1 MRTHLK
7 LQPTARSDVPRTQ
20 SGLGH
25 FMANPTL
32 VKKSENL
39 SVKVLRRKR
48 TMIPMKKPLKGG
60 FFAAPIS
67 TTAKEYLDKN
77 ILEQQKSLAH
87 KEQ

>member
-32 VKKSENL
+32 VKKSDTSKIFFFTQHL
-39 SVKVLRRKR
+39 SVKVL
-48 TMIPMKKPLKGG
+48 T
-60 FFAAPIS
+60 
-67 TTAKEYLDKN
+67 E
-77 ILEQQKSLAH
+77 E

>member
-32 VKKSENL
+32 VKKNPPLLNFFFNQHL
-39 SVKVLRRKR
+39 SVKVL
-48 TMIPMKKPLKGG
+48 T
-60 FFAAPIS
+60 
-67 TTAKEYLDKN
+67 E
-77 ILEQQKSLAH
+77 E